1 VLRQTVRK
9 YSDFVAYPIRLE
21 VAGAEKPEGG
31 DKPLNSMKAIWTR
44 PASEVSE
51 DEHKEFYKHIS
62 HDWNDPLL
70 HVSTRI
76 EGTFDATGL
85 LYVPS
90 VAPWDLYHREMAHRG
105 IQLYVKRVFIMDEC
119 RELMPEYLRFVKG
132 VVDAEDLSLNVS
144 REMLQQDRQIEAIR
158 KHLVKKVL
166 EALADLLRTDF
177 EKYLGFFAQFGPVL
191 KEGMLD
197 PREKRER
204 VLDLVLC
211 TSTTEE
217 GKLIGVAEAVERMP
231 DDQDVIYFLTGASL
245 EAAANSPHLE
255 AFKEKGTPVLLFT
268 DRVDEIWLEQNP
280 PEYKGKRWQS
290 AGRGDVQLG
299 TEEERKAAEEEREQ
313 EENAYGGLIAR
324 LRVALQDR
332 VKEVRLSQRLTS
344 SPACLVIEEGEIAP
358 HIAEMLRQA
367 GQEVPQ
373 TKPILEVNPSHP
385 LLAKLKSLCEEDEED
400 PRVTEFSELLYDQAL
415 LAEGGRLDDPAA
427 FSRRLADL
435 MIRAL

>member
-1 VLRQTVRK
+1 
-9 YSDFVAYPIRLE
+9 
-21 VAGAEKPEGG
+21 
-31 DKPLNSMKAIWTR
+31 
-44 PASEVSE
+44 
-51 DEHKEFYKHIS
+51 
-62 HDWNDPLL
+62 
-70 HVSTRI
+70 
-76 EGTFDATGL
+76 
-85 LYVPS
+85 
-90 VAPWDLYHREMAHRG
+90 
-105 IQLYVKRVFIMDEC
+105 
-119 RELMPEYLRFVKG
+119 

-166 EALADLLRTDF
+166 EALADLKRTDF
-177 EKYLGFFAQFGPVL
+177 EEYLGFFAQFGPVL

-211 TSTTEE
+211 TSTADE
-217 GKLIGVAEAVERMP
+217 GKLTGVAEAVEQMP
-231 DDQDVIYFLTGASL
+231 DDQEVIYFLTGASL
-245 EAAANSPHLE
+245 EAVANSPHLE
-255 AFKEKGTPVLLFT
+255 AFEEKGTPVLLFT
-268 DRVDEIWLEQNP
+268 DRVDEVWLEQNP

-290 AGRGDVQLG
+290 VGRGDVQLG
-299 TEEERKAAEEEREQ
+299 TEEERKAAEEERKQ
-313 EENAYGGLIAR
+313 EEDAYGGLIAR

-367 GQEVPQ
+367 GQDVPQ
-373 TKPILEVNPSHP
+373 TKPILEINPSHP
-385 LLAKLKSLCEEDEED
+385 LLAKLRSLCEDDAEDS
-400 PRVTEFSELLYDQAL
+400 RVTEFAELLHDQAL

-435 MIRAL
+435 MTQAL